1 MPRTRKYF
9 TWSAAATTK
18 ILAAPTDPN
27 KKLRIVAVVLSCNEE
42 TAVAIVHEGATPP
55 GNGDAGIID
64 FVDSVR
70 LHNESP
76 LPAPYV
82 TEPGNPIF
90 LTTTDALGT
99 TSGRGMIVYLETT
112 A

>member
-1 MPRTRKYF
+1 MTRTRKYF
-9 TWSAAATTK
+9 TWSAAATAK

-27 KKLRIVAVVLSCNEE
+27 KRYRLVAVVLSCNEQ
-42 TAVAIVHEGATPP
+42 TGIAMVHEGATVPAD
-55 GNGDAGIID
+55 GDAGIID

-70 LHNESP
+70 QHNEGA

-90 LTTTDALGT
+90 LTTTDSGGT
-99 TSGRGMIVYLETT
+99 TSGRGMLVYLETT